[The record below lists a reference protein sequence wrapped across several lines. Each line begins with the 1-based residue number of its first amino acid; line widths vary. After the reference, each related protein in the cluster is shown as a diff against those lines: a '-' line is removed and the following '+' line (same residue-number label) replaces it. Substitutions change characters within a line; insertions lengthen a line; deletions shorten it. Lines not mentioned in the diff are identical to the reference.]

1 MIQALNRLPNAE
13 SQIEDQK
20 AWCRHHND
28 TCLIQVARI
37 ENIPYEYF
45 ERVIFPSDHLVFK
58 TFPHAWLEIYTGE
71 LCNALLS
78 ERILCDRLK
87 IELAGPYPDTS
98 RCH

>member
-13 SQIEDQK
+13 AQIEAQK
-20 AWCRHHND
+20 VWCRHHND
-28 TCLIQVARI
+28 TCHIQVARI

-45 ERVIFPSDHLVFK
+45 ERVIFPGDRLVFK

-71 LCNALLS
+71 LCSALLA

-87 IELAGPYPDTS
+87 IELVEPYPDTS
-98 RCH
+98 RCY